1 MRTTRAGGPF
11 AIIGEN
17 IHATRTLLRSG
28 RHVASAPDGRE
39 SLRFE
44 TEVGGERFLAIPQAI
59 KEGGDFAAGKVKH
72 VQAALINMLQ
82 GAEPEASDGRAY
94 IETLARRQA
103 RAGADYIDLNVDE
116 VAQDTSTQ
124 QAAMRLLVQ
133 IVEALGAVPPSLD
146 SSNPSVIRA
155 GLQASS
161 RPERLLLNSAS
172 IERLD
177 VLDMAATA
185 RCSVVASAAG
195 KGGLPSGTADRV
207 ANAERISEEATRR
220 GIAANAIFLDPL
232 VIPVAVEPDAG
243 AWFLE
248 AVIRIRKSLGPEI
261 HITGGLSNVSFG
273 LPARRLVNDVF
284 IDLAADAGADS
295 GIVDPVASDLARVF
309 GRDHSSRPYKLATD
323 LLTGAD
329 PYGMEFL
336 EAYRAG
342 ELTGEP

>member
-1 MRTTRAGGPF
+1 MRPTRSGAQF
-11 AIIGEN
+11 TIIGEN

-28 RHVASAPDGRE
+28 RHIAPAPDGRDVI
-39 SLRFE
+39 RFE
-44 TEVGGERFLAIPQAI
+44 TAGGERYLAIPDALR
-59 KEGGDFAAGKVKH
+59 ESADYAGGRVKH
-72 VQAALINMLQ
+72 VQAALL
-82 GAEPEASDGRAY
+82 GLLAGSEPDASDARAY

-103 RAGADYIDLNVDE
+103 GAGADYIDLNVDE

-124 QAAMRLLVQ
+124 QAAMQLLVQ
-133 IVEALGAVPPSLD
+133 IVEALGAAPPSLD
-146 SSNPSVIRA
+146 SSNASVIRA
-155 GLQASS
+155 GVEASTC
-161 RPERLLLNSAS
+161 PERLLLNSAS
-172 IERLD
+172 VERLD
-177 VLDMAATA
+177 VLDMAASA

-195 KGGLPSGTADRV
+195 QGGLPAGSDDRV
-207 ANAERISEEATRR
+207 ANAERIVGEATRR
-220 GIAANAIFLDPL
+220 GIAADATFVDPL
-232 VIPVAVEPDAG
+232 VIPVAVEPEAG

-248 AVIRIRKSLGPEI
+248 AVIRIRQRLGPDM

-295 GIVDPVASDLARVF
+295 GIVDPVASDLTRVF
-309 GRDHSSRPYKLATD
+309 GRDQSSRPYKLATD

-329 PYGMEFL
+329 PYGLEFL